1 MSNHLLLLTFVCH
14 DAGHEDIP
22 SEGKPKLEEEF
33 QGVGRWWGCWIYS
46 LPLFFISFLYFFF
59 RYLGRQEDL
68 KTFPPWIKLLL
79 VAVPQVVEPVE
90 VEEIDQLLTI
100 IIT

>member
-1 MSNHLLLLTFVCH
+1 MVGLLALFS
-14 DAGHEDIP
+14 P
-22 SEGKPKLEEEF
+22 S
-33 QGVGRWWGCWIYS
+33 V
-46 LPLFFISFLYFFF
+46 FISFLYFFF